1 MELAFINKPINDTD
15 NINERTSS
23 MHVQVAHQRW
33 RSYYCLSLPEGF
45 SPPIEQAC
53 VDELTQRVKEALGL
67 PQITPQVVSHAP
79 RVWLL
84 TWFHGTKKQ
93 YCAATYEEG
102 AFGQVHFYPRLN
114 DAAIVD
120 LNHRVLYVT
129 KTPEAPNWVS
139 AMNGTLFPN
148 RAADA
153 PFHTFSFD
161 LTRFQFLTMRHPLA
175 SRNDLI
181 LKQMTW
187 VEAGRL
193 GSERTCKFV
202 TNGFD
207 EVEAG
212 AFEWP
217 RHISSLSLSCHPS
230 GTKKEFCL
238 GFPKTD
244 GVIQCSLTP
253 ERLTTVANIIKI
265 CTHPDVQGPRFQ

>member
-1 MELAFINKPINDTD
+1 MELAFINEPINDPD
-15 NINERTSS
+15 NINERISS
-23 MHVQVAHQRW
+23 SHVQVVHQRW

-45 SPPIEQAC
+45 SPPIDQAC
-53 VDELTQRVKEALGL
+53 VDTLTQRVKEALGL
-67 PQITPQVVSHAP
+67 PQITPQVVSLEP
-79 RVWLL
+79 GVWMLA
-84 TWFHGTKKQ
+84 WFHGTKKL
-93 YCAATYEEG
+93 YRAATYEEG
-102 AFGQVHFYPRLN
+102 AFGNVEFHPRLN

-120 LNHRVLYVT
+120 LNHRVLYVA
-129 KTPEAPNWVS
+129 KTPEASRWVS

-148 RAADA
+148 RAADD
-153 PFHTFSFD
+153 PFFTLSFD
-161 LTRFQFLTMRHPLA
+161 LARFQFLTMQPSIA
-175 SRNDLI
+175 PRNNFL

-230 GTKKEFCL
+230 GAKKEFCL